1 MAVII
6 AIDGPVAAGKG
17 AIAGALAR
25 RYRLPHLNTGL
36 HYRAVARQ
44 VLLNGG
50 SVDDEGDA
58 LDGCD
63 FPIEL
68 LSEPHLISEL
78 VADLASHVA
87 VFPAVRQALF
97 EREWSFAHRRG
108 GAVLEGRDIGT
119 VIAPDADVKFYVT
132 AEPAIRIR
140 HRFEK
145 LMEAEYPI
153 ELREV
158 AAELTAR
165 DKRDSEREQAPLM
178 AADDAIVLDTSW
190 LMRREAVR
198 IAMDAAEERL
208 A

>member
-1 MAVII
+1 MLIAV
-6 AIDGPVAAGKG
+6 DGPVAAGKG
-17 AIAGALAR
+17 AIAGALAQR
-25 RYRLPHLNTGL
+25 FNLPHLNTGL

-50 SVDDEGDA
+50 NVDDEDDA
-58 LDGCD
+58 LDACD

-97 EREWSFAHRRG
+97 EREWAFAHRRG

-119 VIAPDADVKFYVT
+119 VIAPDADLKFYVT

-165 DKRDSEREQAPLM
+165 DKRDREREQAPLR
-178 AADDAIVLDTSW
+178 AASDAIVLDTSQ
-190 LMRREAVR
+190 LMRRDAVTAA
-198 IAMDAAEERL
+198 IDAAEERL
-208 A
+208 AVS